1 MEHILENDFKNIKKI
16 NVLKFFVQKPF
27 TAFQQKCFIQHFLL
41 EDNGVIFIQKKMLN
55 IYKRERMT

>member
-41 EDNGVIFIQKKMLN
+41 EDNGVIFI
-55 IYKRERMT
+55 

>member
-1 MEHILENDFKNIKKI
+1 MEHILENNFKNINKI

-27 TAFQQKCFIQHFLL
+27 TAFQHKYLIQYFLL

-55 IYKRERMT
+55 MYTRDRMT